1 MDRKF
6 EIIDI
11 YKKKISLLKKLNK
24 LYFGEDNPE
33 ISDSQYDNLKKEI
46 VDLEKKNNFLKKLK
60 LFFYHVEKFDPLEEV
75 HFRCQNFYHTPRS
88 CSARADRN

>member
-11 YKKKISLLKKLNK
+11 YKKKISLLKKHNK

-33 ISDSQYDNLKKEI
+33 ISDSQYDNLYIIGNNQWSDNNISIISLSDYQLADIFPI
-46 VDLEKKNNFLKKLK
+46 VPTKSKLNWK
-60 LFFYHVEKFDPLEEV
+60 V
-75 HFRCQNFYHTPRS
+75 T
-88 CSARADRN
+88 

>member
-11 YKKKISLLKKLNK
+11 YKKKISLLKKHNK

-33 ISDSQYDNLKKEI
+33 ISDRISSNRSSNSGNTSEP
-46 VDLEKKNNFLKKLK
+46 EMFLLDITSPYTY
-60 LFFYHVEKFDPLEEV
+60 LGL
-75 HFRCQNFYHTPRS
+75 
-88 CSARADRN
+88 